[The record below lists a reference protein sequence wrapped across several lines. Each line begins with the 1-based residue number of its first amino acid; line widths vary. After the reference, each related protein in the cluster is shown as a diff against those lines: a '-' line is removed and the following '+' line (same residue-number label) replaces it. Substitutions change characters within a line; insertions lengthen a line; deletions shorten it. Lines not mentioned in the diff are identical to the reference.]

1 MSYTFEGEIVSVDSG
16 MELVTINESL
26 KWGMKSW
33 KYVYD
38 DEPWFLID
46 IHFRLA
52 GVQETLYIREKS
64 RNATY
69 LTERLVTLLMDEDAR
84 VEAAMTFRDK
94 YHTEARSVTP
104 RVGNQFITHGGTPG
118 GTFQAPE

>member
-33 KYVYD
+33 KYPYD
-38 DEPWFLID
+38 SEPWFLID
-46 IHFRLA
+46 VHFRLS
-52 GVQETLYIREKS
+52 GIQETLYIREKS

-69 LTERLVTLLMDEDAR
+69 LTQRLVTLLMDEDAR
-84 VEAAMTFRDK
+84 VQAALEFHDQ

-104 RVGNQFITHGGTPG
+104 QVDGEYIVHGGTPG
-118 GTFQAPE
+118 GTFLPPE